1 MPKAQPKSGKKS
13 AVDALKKS
21 KAKANVISAADE
33 SADDGTG
40 PLFFYGHKTPPHDFL
55 SQHFLCEFTAPHPE
69 EGKPDM
75 TFKSTEQYMMFY
87 KARLFEDY
95 DMAEKIM
102 KTGNPIQQKK
112 YGRMVGF
119 RSLVLSINHRSVY
132 SGGVKRF
139 MVLRPLIYVL

>member
-1 MPKAQPKSGKKS
+1 MPKAQKNPGKKA
-13 AVDALKKS
+13 AVSALKKS
-21 KAKANVISAADE
+21 KTKVNSTSATEQTADE
-33 SADDGTG
+33 VTE
-40 PLFFYGHKTPPHDFL
+40 PLFFYGHKTPPDDFL

-75 TFKSTEQYMMFY
+75 TFKSTEQYMMYY

-102 KTGNPIQQKK
+102 ETGNPVLQKK

-119 RSLVLSINHRSVY
+119 
-132 SGGVKRF
+132 
-139 MVLRPLIYVL
+139 